1 MVLQYT
7 GNVLNSHHQSRL
19 LQIYQSATDVL
30 QIKSPD
36 NVEDHTHSPTQSAAF
51 CRGDDDDDD
60 DGDGDGDGEVMMM
73 TKPPAS
79 ETGLA

>member
-1 MVLQYT
+1 MFCKQNPPTMLK
-7 GNVLNSHHQSRL
+7 
-19 LQIYQSATDVL
+19 I
-30 QIKSPD
+30 
-36 NVEDHTHSPTQSAAF
+36 THIPQPSAAF

-60 DGDGDGDGEVMMM
+60 DDDDGDDDGEVMKM